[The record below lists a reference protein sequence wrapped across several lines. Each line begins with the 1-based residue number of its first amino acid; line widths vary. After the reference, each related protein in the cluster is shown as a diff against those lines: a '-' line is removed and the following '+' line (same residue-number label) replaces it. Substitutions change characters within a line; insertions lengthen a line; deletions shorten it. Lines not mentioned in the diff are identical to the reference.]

1 MAKSQEK
8 IMSQAM
14 KSYKARGVVLSTVK
28 YGDSGMVVQMLT
40 DRYGRQSYMVQGVRS
55 SRGRGSKMALF
66 QPLFVLAF
74 EGLESSHSDLHK
86 MREVQNEV
94 VFKSVPYDIRK
105 STMALFMAEV
115 LYRLVGESEANEPL
129 FDFVY
134 HSVCALDE
142 IDEGVANFHLWFLA
156 NMSRYLGYFPGNEHQ
171 KGCWFDMREGLYT
184 RTMPLHDHTMN
195 EEEAELL
202 RDLTECDLD
211 CLGEIPLNREQRV
224 AMLSRLVEYY
234 SIHLDAIRSVR
245 SIEILQEVF

>member
-1 MAKSQEK
+1 
-8 IMSQAM
+8 M
-14 KSYKARGVVLSTVK
+14 KGYKARGVVLSTVK

-66 QPLFVLAF
+66 QPLFILQF
-74 EGLESSHSDLHK
+74 EGLESQHSELHK
-86 MREVQNEV
+86 IREVQNDI
-94 VFKSVPYDIRK
+94 VFKSLPYDIRK
-105 STMALFMAEV
+105 STIALFMAEV

-134 HSVCALDE
+134 NSVRALDE

-156 NMSRYLGYFPGNEHQ
+156 NLSRYFGYFPGNEHI
-171 KGCWFDMREGLYT
+171 KDCWFDMREGLFV
-184 RTMPLHDHTMN
+184 REMPLHDQTMSI
-195 EEEAELL
+195 EEAELL
-202 RDLTECDLD
+202 RDLTETDLE
-211 CLGEIPLNREQRV
+211 CLGEIPLNRDQRV

-234 SIHLDAIRSVR
+234 CIHLEAIRSVR

>member
-1 MAKSQEK
+1 MA
-8 IMSQAM
+8 QAM

-55 SRGRGSKMALF
+55 GRGRGSKMALF
-66 QPLFVLAF
+66 QPLFLLQF

-86 MREVQNEV
+86 MREVQNDV
-94 VFKSVPYDIRK
+94 VFKSLPYDIRK

-115 LYRLVGESEANEPL
+115 LYRLVGESEAN
-129 FDFVY
+129 FVY
-134 HSVCALDE
+134 HSVKALDE

-156 NMSRYLGYFPGNEHQ
+156 NLSRYLGYFPGNEHA
-171 KGCWFDMREGLYT
+171 KGCWFDMREGLYV
-184 RTMPLHDHTMN
+184 REMPMHNHTMN
-195 EEEAELL
+195 VEEAELL
-202 RDLTECDLD
+202 CDLTETDLE

-224 AMLSRLVEYY
+224 AMLSRLVDYY
-234 SIHLDAIRSVR
+234 SIHLEAIRSVR

>member
-1 MAKSQEK
+1 MG
-8 IMSQAM
+8 QAM
-14 KSYKARGVVLSTVK
+14 RGYKARGVVLSTVK

-66 QPLFVLAF
+66 QPLFVLEF

-86 MREVQNEV
+86 MREVQNEI
-94 VFKSVPYDIRK
+94 VFMSVPYDIRK
-105 STMALFMAEV
+105 STIALFMAEV

-134 HSVCALDE
+134 HSVRALDE

-156 NMSRYLGYFPGNEHQ
+156 NLSRYLGYFPGNEHQ
-171 KGCWFDMREGLYT
+171 KGCWFDMREGLYI
-184 RTMPLHDHTMN
+184 RTMPLHDNTMN
-195 EEEAELL
+195 EAEAELL

-224 AMLSRLVEYY
+224 TMLSRLVEYY
-234 SIHLDAIRSVR
+234 SIHLEAIRSVR
-245 SIEILQEVF
+245 SIDILQEVF

>member
-1 MAKSQEK
+1 MA
-8 IMSQAM
+8 QAM

-55 SRGRGSKMALF
+55 ARGRGSKMALF
-66 QPLFVLAF
+66 QPLFVLEF
-74 EGLESSHSDLHK
+74 EGLEPSHSDLHK
-86 MREVQNEV
+86 MREVQNEII
-94 VFKSVPYDIRK
+94 FKSVPYDIRK

-129 FDFVY
+129 FDFV
-134 HSVCALDE
+134 HSSVVALDE

-156 NMSRYLGYFPGNEHQ
+156 NLSHYLGYFPGNEHQ

-184 RTMPLHDHTMN
+184 RTMPLHDHVMN
-195 EEEAELL
+195 EAEAELL
-202 RDLTECDLD
+202 RDLTECDLE

-224 AMLSRLVEYY
+224 TMLSRLVEYY

-245 SIEILQEVF
+245 SIDILQEVF

>member
-1 MAKSQEK
+1 MG
-8 IMSQAM
+8 QAM
-14 KSYKARGVVLSTVK
+14 KSYKARGIVLSTVK

-55 SRGRGSKMALF
+55 GRGKGSKMALF
-66 QPLFVLAF
+66 QPLFVLEF

-86 MREVQNEV
+86 MRDVQNEII
-94 VFKSVPYDIRK
+94 FKSVPYDIRK

-134 HSVCALDE
+134 HSVRALDE

-156 NMSRYLGYFPGNEHQ
+156 NLSRYLGYFPGNEHL
-171 KGCWFDMREGLYT
+171 KGCWFDMREGLYVS
-184 RTMPLHDHTMN
+184 TMPLHNHTMN

-202 RDLTECDLD
+202 RDLTECDLEY
-211 CLGEIPLNREQRV
+211 LGEIPLNREQRV

-234 SIHLDAIRSVR
+234 SIHLDAIRTVR

>member
-1 MAKSQEK
+1 
-8 IMSQAM
+8 M

-66 QPLFVLAF
+66 QPLFILEF

-86 MREVQNEV
+86 MREVQNGV

-129 FDFVY
+129 FDFVFN
-134 HSVCALDE
+134 SVMALDE

-156 NMSRYLGYFPGNEHQ
+156 NLSRYLGYFPGNEYQ

-184 RTMPLHDHTMN
+184 RTMPLHDHVMN
-195 EEEAELL
+195 EAEAELL
-202 RDLTECDLD
+202 CDLTECDLD

>member
-1 MAKSQEK
+1 MAY
-8 IMSQAM
+8 AL

-40 DRYGRQSYMVQGVRS
+40 DKYGRQSYMVQGVRS

-66 QPLFVLAF
+66 QPLFILNF
-74 EGLESSHSDLHK
+74 EGLEPNHGELHR
-86 MREVQNEV
+86 MREVHNDS
-94 VFKSVPYDIRK
+94 VFKSLPYDIRK

-134 HSVCALDE
+134 NSVRALDE
-142 IDEGVANFHLWFLA
+142 IEEGVANFHLWFLT
-156 NMSRYLGYFPGNEHQ
+156 NLSRYLGYFPGNEHR
-171 KGCWFDMREGLYT
+171 KGCWFDMREGLYVSEL
-184 RTMPLHDHTMN
+184 PLHNQAMN
-195 EEEAELL
+195 REESELL
-202 RDLTECDLD
+202 RDLTECDLE

-234 SIHLDAIRSVR
+234 SIHLEAIRSVR

>member
-1 MAKSQEK
+1 MA
-8 IMSQAM
+8 QAM
-14 KSYKARGVVLSTVK
+14 KGYKARGVVLSTVK

-40 DRYGRQSYMVQGVRS
+40 DKFGRQSYMVQGVRS

-66 QPLFVLAF
+66 QPLFLLQF

-86 MREVQNEV
+86 MREVQNDI
-94 VFKSVPYDIRK
+94 VFKTLPYDIRK

-134 HSVCALDE
+134 HSVRALDE
-142 IDEGVANFHLWFLA
+142 IDEGVSNFHLWFLA
-156 NMSRYLGYFPGNEHQ
+156 NLSRYLGYFPGNEHL
-171 KGCWFDMREGLYT
+171 KGSMFDMREGLYV
-184 RTMPLHDHTMN
+184 RTMPLHDHTMSV
-195 EEEAELL
+195 EEAELL
-202 RDLTECDLD
+202 RDLTECDLE

-224 AMLSRLVEYY
+224 TMLSRLVEYY

>member
-1 MAKSQEK
+1 MGQT
-8 IMSQAM
+8 MRG
-14 KSYKARGVVLSTVK
+14 YKARGVVLSTVK

-66 QPLFVLAF
+66 QPLFVLEF

-86 MREVQNEV
+86 MREVQNEI

-115 LYRLVGESEANEPL
+115 LYRMVGESEANEPL

-134 HSVCALDE
+134 HSVRALDE

-156 NMSRYLGYFPGNEHQ
+156 NLSRYLGYFPGNEHQ
-171 KGCWFDMREGLYT
+171 KGCWFDMREGLYI
-184 RTMPLHDHTMN
+184 RTMPLHDNTMN
-195 EEEAELL
+195 EAEAELL

-224 AMLSRLVEYY
+224 TMLSRLVEYY

>member
-1 MAKSQEK
+1 
-8 IMSQAM
+8 MSQAM

-66 QPLFVLAF
+66 QPLFILEF

-86 MREVQNEV
+86 MREVQNGV

-129 FDFVY
+129 FDFVFN
-134 HSVCALDE
+134 SVMALDE

-156 NMSRYLGYFPGNEHQ
+156 NLSRYLGYFPGNEHQ

-184 RTMPLHDHTMN
+184 RTMPLHDHVMN
-195 EEEAELL
+195 EAEAELL

>member
-1 MAKSQEK
+1 MG
-8 IMSQAM
+8 QAM
-14 KSYKARGVVLSTVK
+14 RGYKARGVVLSTVK

-66 QPLFVLAF
+66 QPLFVLEF

-86 MREVQNEV
+86 MREVQNEI

-115 LYRLVGESEANEPL
+115 LYRMVGESEANEPL

-134 HSVCALDE
+134 HSVRALDE

-156 NMSRYLGYFPGNEHQ
+156 NLSRYLGYFPGNEHQ
-171 KGCWFDMREGLYT
+171 KGCWFDMREGLYI
-184 RTMPLHDHTMN
+184 RTMPLHDNTMN
-195 EEEAELL
+195 EAEAELL

-224 AMLSRLVEYY
+224 TMLSRLVEYY

>member
-1 MAKSQEK
+1 MA
-8 IMSQAM
+8 QAM

-66 QPLFVLAF
+66 QPLFVLEF

-142 IDEGVANFHLWFLA
+142 IDEGVSNFHLWFLA
-156 NMSRYLGYFPGNEHQ
+156 NLSRYLGYFPGNEHQ
-171 KGCWFDMREGLYT
+171 RGCWFDMREGLYVLD
-184 RTMPLHDHTMN
+184 MPLHNHTMN
-195 EEEAELL
+195 VDEAELL

-211 CLGEIPLNREQRV
+211 CLGEIPLNRDQRV

-245 SIEILQEVF
+245 SIEILQQVF

>member
-1 MAKSQEK
+1 MA
-8 IMSQAM
+8 QAM
-14 KSYKARGVVLSTVK
+14 KSYKARGIVLSTVK

-55 SRGRGSKMALF
+55 GRGKGSKMALF

-86 MREVQNEV
+86 MREVQNEII
-94 VFKSVPYDIRK
+94 FKSVPYDIRK

-115 LYRLVGESEANEPL
+115 LYRLVGESEANKPL

-134 HSVCALDE
+134 HSVRALDE

-156 NMSRYLGYFPGNEHQ
+156 NLSRYLGYFPGNEHL
-171 KGCWFDMREGLYT
+171 KGCWFDMREGLYVS
-184 RTMPLHDHTMN
+184 TMPLHNHTMN

-202 RDLTECDLD
+202 RDLTECDLEY
-211 CLGEIPLNREQRV
+211 LGEIPLNREQRV

-234 SIHLDAIRSVR
+234 SIHLDAIRTVR

>member
-1 MAKSQEK
+1 
-8 IMSQAM
+8 
-14 KSYKARGVVLSTVK
+14 
-28 YGDSGMVVQMLT
+28 
-40 DRYGRQSYMVQGVRS
+40 
-55 SRGRGSKMALF
+55 MALF
-66 QPLFVLAF
+66 QPLFILEF

-86 MREVQNEV
+86 MREVQNGV

-129 FDFVY
+129 FDFVFN
-134 HSVCALDE
+134 SVMALDE

-156 NMSRYLGYFPGNEHQ
+156 NLSRYLGYFPGNEHQ

-184 RTMPLHDHTMN
+184 RTMPLHDHLMN
-195 EEEAELL
+195 EAEAELL

>member
-1 MAKSQEK
+1 
-8 IMSQAM
+8 M

-66 QPLFVLAF
+66 QPLFILEF

-86 MREVQNEV
+86 MREVQNGV

-129 FDFVY
+129 FDFVFN
-134 HSVCALDE
+134 SVMALDE

-156 NMSRYLGYFPGNEHQ
+156 NLSRYLGYFPGNEHQ

-184 RTMPLHDHTMN
+184 RTMPLHDHVMN
-195 EEEAELL
+195 EAEAELL

>member
-1 MAKSQEK
+1 MG
-8 IMSQAM
+8 QAM
-14 KSYKARGVVLSTVK
+14 KSYKARGIVLSTVK

-66 QPLFVLAF
+66 QPLFVLEF
-74 EGLESSHSDLHK
+74 DGLESSHSDLHK
-86 MREVQNEV
+86 MREVQNEII
-94 VFKSVPYDIRK
+94 FKSVPYDIRK

-134 HSVCALDE
+134 HSVRALDE

-156 NMSRYLGYFPGNEHQ
+156 NLSRYLGYFPGNEHL
-171 KGCWFDMREGLYT
+171 KGCWFDMREGLYVCD
-184 RTMPLHDHTMN
+184 MPLHNHSMN
-195 EEEAELL
+195 VEESELL
-202 RDLTECDLD
+202 RDLTECDLE

-224 AMLSRLVEYY
+224 AMLSRLVEYF

>member
-1 MAKSQEK
+1 
-8 IMSQAM
+8 M

-55 SRGRGSKMALF
+55 SRGRGSKLALF
-66 QPLFVLAF
+66 QPLFALSF

-86 MREVQNEV
+86 LREVQNDIIYT
-94 VFKSVPYDIRK
+94 SLPYDVRK
-105 STMALFMAEV
+105 STIALFMAEV
-115 LYRLVGESEANEPL
+115 LYRLIGESEANEPL
-129 FDFVY
+129 FEFVY
-134 HSVCALDE
+134 TSVEALDRMS
-142 IDEGVANFHLWFLA
+142 EGVANFHLWFLA
-156 NMSRYLGYFPGNEHQ
+156 NLSRHLGYFPGNSHR
-171 KGCWFDMREGLYT
+171 KGDMFDMREGLFVAVP
-184 RTMPLHDHTMN
+184 PLHDDTMN

-211 CLGEIPLNREQRV
+211 CLGEIPLNRDQRV

-234 SIHLDAIRSVR
+234 SIHLEAIRSVR

>member
-1 MAKSQEK
+1 MG
-8 IMSQAM
+8 QAM
-14 KSYKARGVVLSTVK
+14 KGYKAHGVVLSTVK

-66 QPLFVLAF
+66 QPLFVLEF

-86 MREVQNEV
+86 MREVQNEI

-134 HSVCALDE
+134 HSVRALDE

-156 NMSRYLGYFPGNEHQ
+156 NLSRYLGYFPGNEHR
-171 KGCWFDMREGLYT
+171 KGWWFDMREGLYM
-184 RTMPLHDHTMN
+184 RDMPLHNQAMSV
-195 EEEAELL
+195 EEAELL